1 MQPRRV
7 THNIGDSKFIYGRP
21 NERNAL
27 GVREGAVSNQIQYI
41 PENLPLKSP
50 HWAPLLSNSIFCK
63 SLNIYTPEKP
73 QHKKKTN
80 FITHSE
86 ISQWP
91 ATSNKFSIQL
101 HFLHLLRFENSLY
114 NQSAVTVWNFRNRRW
129 KTMLLQ
135 GQIAARLHMS
145 DWMHTT
151 ISIVLLS
158 VECSITVQGL
168 G

>member
-1 MQPRRV
+1 LQTQECQWHKKEFVSALSSKLGSKNLKIVDMQPRRV

-50 HWAPLLSNSIFCK
+50 HCAPLLSNSIFCK

-73 QHKKKTN
+73 QCKNNTH
-80 FITHSE
+80 FITYSE

-91 ATSNKFSIQL
+91 AISNKFSIQL
-101 HFLHLLRFENSLY
+101 HFLHLLQFENSLY
-114 NQSAVTVWNFRNRRW
+114 NQSVVTVWNFRNRRW
-129 KTMLLQ
+129 KLCCFKV
-135 GQIAARLHMS
+135 R
-145 DWMHTT
+145 
-151 ISIVLLS
+151 
-158 VECSITVQGL
+158 
-168 G
+168 

>member
-73 QHKKKTN
+73 QRKKNTN
-80 FITHSE
+80 FI
-86 ISQWP
+86 
-91 ATSNKFSIQL
+91 
-101 HFLHLLRFENSLY
+101 
-114 NQSAVTVWNFRNRRW
+114 
-129 KTMLLQ
+129 
-135 GQIAARLHMS
+135 
-145 DWMHTT
+145 
-151 ISIVLLS
+151 
-158 VECSITVQGL
+158 
-168 G
+168 